1 MCNTLSPVSSDTGLE
16 KCKRTRGAKPET
28 VEKYCRAIELYAT
41 TSMPCIEICRT
52 CGVTVAGLQAYIGKY
67 HRHLLL
73 ARNGVT
79 CDSKEAAGIKLN
91 TFRRQKPATRLKYK
105 KAIEACDSMDY
116 IEMNVSQIARKFGLD
131 GTNLGRQLRMHYPE
145 VLEFRERA
153 RMRLGL
159 NDNLPRGS
167 RSSCKEQYAA
177 AVELLKGDQYITVQE
192 AAKCCDVSYTGLEQH
207 LLFYHKGLVGK
218 RIRTR
223 EKALRQQRKG
233 KITGRG
239 TVHAPS
245 PAIEEKYAAALELYR
260 TTPMSAARIAAETK
274 VSRKG
279 FYEYL
284 QTWHKDL
291 VCARKGIS
299 YEEGMP
305 VDWSKTRKYNPATAA
320 KYAAAIRKLKEG
332 NGTTAAVAAEFG
344 LHPETF
350 RSYLKEHEPELH
362 ARLGM
367 VKTAGGKSMACHSHE
382 KYKEAVNLYKT
393 TSEPLNSIARRCGLN
408 NCALRGFLK
417 RHYPEL
423 VERRRKQEPSA

>member
-1 MCNTLSPVSSDTGLE
+1 MCNTLSPVSSDTGLD

-73 ARNGVT
+73 ARNGMT

-116 IEMNVSQIARKFGLD
+116 IELNVSQIARKFGLD
-131 GTNLGRQLRMHYPE
+131 GTNLGRQLRTHYPE

-192 AAKCCDVSYTGLEQH
+192 AAKRCDVSYTGLEQH

-291 VCARKGIS
+291 VCARKVFPTKKVCPWIG
-299 YEEGMP
+299 
-305 VDWSKTRKYNPATAA
+305 
-320 KYAAAIRKLKEG
+320 
-332 NGTTAAVAAEFG
+332 
-344 LHPETF
+344 
-350 RSYLKEHEPELH
+350 
-362 ARLGM
+362 
-367 VKTAGGKSMACHSHE
+367 
-382 KYKEAVNLYKT
+382 
-393 TSEPLNSIARRCGLN
+393 
-408 NCALRGFLK
+408 
-417 RHYPEL
+417 
-423 VERRRKQEPSA
+423 RKQENITLQRPPSMPMPSGN

>member
-41 TSMPCIEICRT
+41 TSMPCIEICLT

-131 GTNLGRQLRMHYPE
+131 GTNLGRQLRTHYPE

-167 RSSCKEQYAA
+167 RSS
-177 AVELLKGDQYITVQE
+177 
-192 AAKCCDVSYTGLEQH
+192 
-207 LLFYHKGLVGK
+207 
-218 RIRTR
+218 
-223 EKALRQQRKG
+223 
-233 KITGRG
+233 
-239 TVHAPS
+239 
-245 PAIEEKYAAALELYR
+245 
-260 TTPMSAARIAAETK
+260 
-274 VSRKG
+274 
-279 FYEYL
+279 
-284 QTWHKDL
+284 
-291 VCARKGIS
+291 
-299 YEEGMP
+299 
-305 VDWSKTRKYNPATAA
+305 
-320 KYAAAIRKLKEG
+320 
-332 NGTTAAVAAEFG
+332 
-344 LHPETF
+344 
-350 RSYLKEHEPELH
+350 
-362 ARLGM
+362 
-367 VKTAGGKSMACHSHE
+367 
-382 KYKEAVNLYKT
+382 
-393 TSEPLNSIARRCGLN
+393 
-408 NCALRGFLK
+408 
-417 RHYPEL
+417 
-423 VERRRKQEPSA
+423 

>member
-91 TFRRQKPATRLKYK
+91 TFHRQKPATRLKYK

-131 GTNLGRQLRMHYPE
+131 GTNLGRQLRTHYPE

>member
-1 MCNTLSPVSSDTGLE
+1 MCNTLSPVSSDTGLD

-73 ARNGVT
+73 ARNGMT
-79 CDSKEAAGIKLN
+79 CDSKEATGIKLN

-116 IEMNVSQIARKFGLD
+116 IELNVSQIARKFGLD
-131 GTNLGRQLRMHYPE
+131 GTNLGRQLRTHYPE

-192 AAKCCDVSYTGLEQH
+192 AAKRCDVSYTGLEQH

-320 KYAAAIRKLKEG
+320 KYANAIRKLKEG
-332 NGTTAAVAAEFG
+332 NMTTAAVAAEFG

-350 RSYLKEHEPELH
+350 RCYLKEHEPELH

-367 VKTAGGKSMACHSHE
+367 VKTAGGKSMACHSLE
-382 KYKEAVNLYKT
+382 KYKEAVHLYGT
-393 TSEPLNSIARRCGLN
+393 TSEALNSIARRCGLN
-408 NCALRGFLK
+408 SCSLRNFLK

-423 VERRRKQEPSA
+423 VERRRKKDC